1 MPTFRYYRL
10 DHQGRIIAGDY
21 IETDDLS
28 SAIELV
34 REVCRGDARAGFD
47 QIEIWQDTSL
57 VYGDP
62 ALPRKWPP
70 GTSSDMSGEL

>member
-10 DHQGRIIAGDY
+10 NHQGRIISGDY
-21 IETDDLS
+21 IETADLN
-28 SAIELV
+28 SAILLA
-34 REVCRGDARAGFD
+34 REACRGDPLPGFD

-62 ALPRKWPP
+62 ISRQEQVTE
-70 GTSSDMSGEL
+70 TSCDMGSEL